1 MAAPEPT
8 LTRKIV
14 AALATALI
22 VAAVWWIIHV
32 RTAPPIPG
40 M

>member
-8 LTRKIV
+8 LARKFF
-14 AALATALI
+14 ATLAVALI
-22 VAAVWWIIHV
+22 VAVVWWVIQW

-40 M
+40 L

>member
-1 MAAPEPT
+1 MPAPEPT
-8 LTRKIV
+8 LARKIV

-22 VAAVWWIIHV
+22 VLAVWWIIHW

-40 M
+40 L

>member
-1 MAAPEPT
+1 MPAPEPT

-14 AALATALI
+14 AACATALI
-22 VAAVWWIIHV
+22 VAAAWWVIHW
-32 RTAPPIPG
+32 RTTPPIPG

>member
-8 LTRKIV
+8 LARKI
-14 AALATALI
+14 AAAFVTALI
-22 VAAVWWIIHV
+22 VAAVWWIIHA